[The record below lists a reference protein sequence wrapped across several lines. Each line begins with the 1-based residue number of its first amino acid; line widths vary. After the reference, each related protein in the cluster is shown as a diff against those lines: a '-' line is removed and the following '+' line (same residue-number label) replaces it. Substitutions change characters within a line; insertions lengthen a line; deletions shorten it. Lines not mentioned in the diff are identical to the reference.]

1 MFDNFCFSV
10 VGKVGSGKSSL
21 LSSILGEMYKI
32 NGSLNINGSISYV
45 AQQAWIQNASV
56 RENII
61 FGNKFDRKCYNRI
74 IQACALETDLNI
86 LVAGDRTEIG
96 EKGINLSGGQK
107 QRISLARA
115 VYNDSDIFLFDDPLS
130 AVDAHVGKHIFEN
143 VMAQNGILKNKTR
156 ILVTNSVNFL
166 PQTDLIFMLD
176 SGQVVESGNYNE
188 LIKQNGHF
196 SRFIKN
202 SFINETQIDQDQDQG
217 QESIDEKIV
226 EQEFEISYLEKECV
240 QNRKSSK
247 IIELEKIESGNLRTK
262 TIVEYFR
269 ASSFL
274 ITFLF
279 LFGYF
284 VMNIF
289 YALSSFWLSEWTNAN
304 IEQTG
309 DKLDKHFRIL
319 VYGLFGFGQSI
330 FCFKILKLKFFFFI
344 FFHFIFRFFFT
355 FF

>member
-1 MFDNFCFSV
+1 
-10 VGKVGSGKSSL
+10 
-21 LSSILGEMYKI
+21 MYKT
-32 NGSLNINGSISYV
+32 NGHLNINGTISYV

-56 RENII
+56 RENIV

-74 IQACALETDLNI
+74 IQACALETDLDI

-115 VYNDSDIFLFDDPLS
+115 VYNNSDIFLFDDPLS

-156 ILVTNSVNFL
+156 ILVTNSINFL

-176 SGQVVESGNYNE
+176 NGQVVESGNYYE

-196 SRFIKN
+196 SHFVKN
-202 SFINETQIDQDQDQG
+202 SFVNETQIDQG
-217 QESIDEKIV
+217 QKSIDEKLVV
-226 EQEFEISYLEKECV
+226 EENEIIMEKDCIE
-240 QNRKSSK
+240 NRKNSK
-247 IIELEKIESGNLRTK
+247 IIELEKIQSGNLRTK
-262 TIVEYFR
+262 TIVDYFR

-279 LFGYF
+279 LLGYL

-304 IEQTG
+304 IEPTG
-309 DKLDKHFRIL
+309 DKLDKNFRIL
-319 VYGLFGFGQSI
+319 VFGLFGFGQSI
-330 FCFKILKLKFFFFI
+330 N
-344 FFHFIFRFFFT
+344 
-355 FF
+355 